1 MRILVIFLT
10 LIVLSLGSLIPQAK
24 ASVDIGVSIGDE
36 GLKGFYLAV
45 GDYYRVPQREVII
58 IKERGIPYEEMPVVL
73 FIAGRARVAPEI
85 IVDLRLRG
93 MSWMDITLRFGLT
106 PEIYYVPVRVGPP
119 YGKAYGYY
127 MNKPKKKWKKI
138 VFKDSDIINLVNLK
152 FTSEHYKYS
161 PKEVIKMREKGKNF
175 VVINDEIK
183 KGKKEHKVK
192 DKKLSKERGYGKDKE
207 QGKGKEHEKDI
218 GHGKEK
224 DKGKD
229 ND

>member
-36 GLKGFYLAV
+36 GLRGFYLAV

-58 IKERGIPYEEMPVVL
+58 IKERGMPYEEMPVVL
-73 FIAGRARVAPEI
+73 FIAGRARIAPEI

-93 MSWMDITLRFGLT
+93 MSWMDITLRFSLT

-127 MNKPKKKWKKI
+127 MNKPKKEWKKI

-152 FTSEHYKYS
+152 FISEHYKYS
-161 PKEVIKMREKGKNF
+161 PKEVIKMREEGKSF
-175 VVINDEIK
+175 IVVNDEIK
-183 KGKKEHKVK
+183 KGKKEKPEK
-192 DKKLSKERGYGKDKE
+192 
-207 QGKGKEHEKDI
+207 GKGKEHEKNK
-218 GHGKEK
+218 G
-224 DKGKD
+224 KGKD
-229 ND
+229 KDKD